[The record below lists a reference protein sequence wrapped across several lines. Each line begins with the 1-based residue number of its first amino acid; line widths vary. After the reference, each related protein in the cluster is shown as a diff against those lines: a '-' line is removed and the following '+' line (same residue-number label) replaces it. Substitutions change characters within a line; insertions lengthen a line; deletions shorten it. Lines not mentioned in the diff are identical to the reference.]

1 MTTIAARILRV
12 MSGHSSTAML
22 IATDNNGREL
32 RLEVPVDAVQGVG
45 PNQVLV
51 LQWSVHT
58 IPSPV
63 PIEVVV
69 TSAPESSPTAAP
81 PTETRP
87 TSASG
92 EIHDSTHTT
101 GKLEQ
106 LLGLSPGRLRGL

>member
-12 MSGHSSTAML
+12 MSGHSSTAM
-22 IATDNNGREL
+22 IVASDNDNREL

-58 IPSPV
+58 LPSPV

-69 TSAPESSPTAAP
+69 TTSPESRPTATP
-81 PTETRP
+81 DPDSRP
-87 TSASG
+87 TTAAG
-92 EIHDSTHTT
+92 EIHDSTGA
-101 GKLEQ
+101 GKLESI
-106 LLGLSPGRLRGL
+106 LGLRPGRLRGM